1 MTLTQAIDAETAA
14 KVALDAVSN
23 KILFGASEP
32 DAALM
37 TAHKQGV
44 DAYYAA
50 KNLVNAMLALGTA
63 SK

>member
-14 KVALDAVSN
+14 KVVMDALSHQF
-23 KILFGASEP
+23 LFGANEP
-32 DAALM
+32 DAALIA
-37 TAHKQGV
+37 AHKQAV

-50 KNLVNAMLALGTA
+50 KNLVNAMLALGAA